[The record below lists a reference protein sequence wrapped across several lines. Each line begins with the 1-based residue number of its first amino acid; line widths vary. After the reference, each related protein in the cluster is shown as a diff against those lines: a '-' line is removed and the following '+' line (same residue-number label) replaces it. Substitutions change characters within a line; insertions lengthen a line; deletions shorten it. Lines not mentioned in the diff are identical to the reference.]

1 MGSSA
6 LTRPLLEY
14 LAYISG
20 SKYLSDL
27 HYLDGTGRNRI
38 AQALE
43 NISSESVSLWEW
55 NDALNYLAEA
65 GPAASP
71 SAVRELLIEQ
81 MRG

>member
-6 LTRPLLEY
+6 LTHPLLEY

-55 NDALNYLAEA
+55 NDALKYLVEA

-71 SAVRELLIEQ
+71 SAARELLIEQ

>member
-1 MGSSA
+1 MSSTE
-6 LTRPLLEY
+6 LTCPLLEY

-55 NDALNYLAEA
+55 NDALNYLTGV

-71 SAVRELLIEQ
+71 SAARELLIEQ

>member
-1 MGSSA
+1 MGSSV
-6 LTRPLLEY
+6 LTHPLLEY

-27 HYLDGTGRNRI
+27 HYLDGIERNRI

-55 NDALNYLAEA
+55 NDALNYLTGV

-71 SAVRELLIEQ
+71 SAARELLIEQ

>member
-6 LTRPLLEY
+6 LTHPLLEH
-14 LAYISG
+14 LAYIG
-20 SKYLSDL
+20 GLEYLSDL
-27 HYLDGTGRNRI
+27 HYLDRAGRNRI

-55 NDALNYLAEA
+55 NDALNYLTGV

-71 SAVRELLIEQ
+71 SAARELLIEQ

>member
-6 LTRPLLEY
+6 LTHPLLEY

-55 NDALNYLAEA
+55 NDALKYLVEA
-65 GPAASP
+65 DPDASP
-71 SAVRELLIEQ
+71 SAARELLIEQ

>member
-1 MGSSA
+1 MGSSV
-6 LTRPLLEY
+6 LTHPLLEY

-27 HYLDGTGRNRI
+27 HYLDGIERNRI

-55 NDALNYLAEA
+55 NDALNYLTGG

-71 SAVRELLIEQ
+71 SAARELLIEQ

>member
-1 MGSSA
+1 MSSTE
-6 LTRPLLEY
+6 LTCPLLEY

-55 NDALNYLAEA
+55 NDALNYLAEV

-71 SAVRELLIEQ
+71 SAARELLIEQ

>member
-6 LTRPLLEY
+6 LTYPLLEY

-20 SKYLSDL
+20 SEYLSDL
-27 HYLDGTGRNRI
+27 HYLDRAGRNRI

-55 NDALNYLAEA
+55 NDALNYLTGV

-71 SAVRELLIEQ
+71 SAARELLIKQ

>member
-55 NDALNYLAEA
+55 NDALNYLTGV

-71 SAVRELLIEQ
+71 SAARELLIEQ

>member
-27 HYLDGTGRNRI
+27 HYLDRAGRNCI

-71 SAVRELLIEQ
+71 SAARELLIEQ